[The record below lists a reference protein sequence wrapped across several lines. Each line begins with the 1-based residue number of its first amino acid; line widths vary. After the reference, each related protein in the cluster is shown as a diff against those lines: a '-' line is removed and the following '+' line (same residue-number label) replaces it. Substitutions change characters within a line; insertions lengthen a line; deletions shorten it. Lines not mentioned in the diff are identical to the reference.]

1 MGLGSEKEEVV
12 VVLCC
17 LLLEVV
23 RDLDEGVV
31 GVVQQE
37 LEVLEEFVLVGR
49 HDVVEEWV
57 ALDLEA
63 LEGLLL

>member
-23 RDLDEGVV
+23 RDLDEGIVR
-31 GVVQQE
+31 VVQQE
-37 LEVLEEFVLVGR
+37 LEVFEEFVLVGR
-49 HDVVEEWV
+49 HDVVEERV
-57 ALDLEA
+57 ALALEV